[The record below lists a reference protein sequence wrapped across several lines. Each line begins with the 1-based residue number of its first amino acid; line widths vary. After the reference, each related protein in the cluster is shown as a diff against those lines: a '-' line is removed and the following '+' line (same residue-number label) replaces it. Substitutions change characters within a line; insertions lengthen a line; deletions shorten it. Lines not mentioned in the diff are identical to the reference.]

1 MDAFTQADRLARIDT
16 PLGEDKLLLLGMSGS
31 EGVSQLFHY
40 TLDLASED
48 GKIAFQD
55 ILGKPATVT
64 LHLQGGEVRYFNGI
78 VSKFS
83 HGETDERLT
92 YYRAELVPWLWFL
105 TRAADCRIFQEKKI
119 PEVIEE
125 IFRDAGFQDF
135 ELKLSASYDKWEYCV
150 EYRETHFNFVC
161 RLMEQ
166 YGIHYFFKHERTKHV
181 LVLADSKSVNEPCP
195 HQPTAN
201 FEPMQ
206 DVVTESDIVESWEV
220 EQVLQPG
227 KYALTDFDFK
237 KPKNNLLS
245 NVNSVVNVGGNE
257 ALEIFDFPGEYEER
271 SVGEKVTKIRMEEEE
286 AIHRVYTGSTTCRA
300 FQSGYRF
307 KLTGHEMSELN
318 QDYLI
323 TSVHHSI
330 SGGAGFRS
338 GGHSEVRYSN
348 HVACIPYSVPFR
360 PRRLTPKP
368 VIQGIQT
375 AVVVGP
381 SGEEIHTDKY
391 GRIKVQFHWDRRG
404 KYDDKSSCWIR
415 VAQIWAGKKWG
426 AVFLPRIGQEVVVS
440 FMEGDPDQPLV
451 IGSVYNDESMPP
463 YGLPGEMTKSTIK
476 SYSSKGG
483 GGFNEIRFEDKKGK
497 EQVFVHAEKEMDI
510 RVKND
515 RREWIGRDRHL
526 FVKRDKRE
534 KIERDVHSITKR
546 DCLTK
551 IDRDN
556 NLIVGGKQA
565 IKITGS
571 NSLSVTGDV
580 IEEFKAN
587 HSEQTTGNVYV
598 KGMQVVIEGMTG
610 LTIKVGGNFL
620 TINPAGI
627 QMQGTMVMINS
638 GGSALS
644 GSPGSLVPPAAPEE
658 AEIADNADPG
668 SKEPTYEA
676 QRAEMSPMKLATLN
690 APSHGGA
697 ESAAD
702 SDQKEDKKH
711 WVAIELVDQEGKPV
725 PGVKYAITLPDGTTM
740 APGTTDDKG
749 KARVDGIDP
758 GTCKVTFPDLDK
770 DAWKPK

>member
-1 MDAFTQADRLARIDT
+1 MDAFTQANRLARIDT

-31 EGVSQLFHY
+31 EGMSQLFHY

-48 GKIAFQD
+48 GKISFQD

-64 LHLQGGEVRYFNGI
+64 LHLQDGEVRYFNGI
-78 VSKFS
+78 ISKFS
-83 HGETDERLT
+83 HGETDDRLT

-105 TRAADCRIFQEKKI
+105 TRAADCRIFQEKTI
-119 PEVIEE
+119 PEVIEA
-125 IFRDAGFQDF
+125 IFKDAGFQDV
-135 ELKLSASYDKWEYCV
+135 ELKLSPSYDKWEYCV

-166 YGIHYFFKHERTKHV
+166 YGIHYFFRHERDKHI
-181 LVLADSKSVNEPCP
+181 LVLSDSKDHNEECP
-195 HQPTAN
+195 FQTFAK

-245 NVNSVVNVGGNE
+245 NVSSVVNVGGNE
-257 ALEIFDFPGEYEER
+257 ALEIFDFPGEYQER

-307 KLTGHEMSELN
+307 KLTGHDLSELN

-338 GGHSEVRYSN
+338 GAHSEVRYSN
-348 HVACIPYSVPFR
+348 NVACIPYSIPFR

-375 AVVVGP
+375 AIVVGP
-381 SGEEIHTDKY
+381 GGEEIHTDEY

-404 KYDDKSSCWIR
+404 KYNDKSSCWIR

-440 FMEGDPDQPLV
+440 FMEGDPDQPLI
-451 IGSVYNDESMPP
+451 IGSVYNEEQMPP

-483 GGFNEIRFEDKKGK
+483 AGFNEIRFEDKKGK
-497 EQVFVHAEKEMDI
+497 EQVFIHAERNQDN

-515 RREWIGRDRHL
+515 ALEWIGKDRHL
-526 FVKRDKRE
+526 IVKGDQIEKVEGDK
-534 KIERDVHSITKR
+534 H
-546 DCLTK
+546 LT
-551 IDRDN
+551 
-556 NLIVGGKQA
+556 
-565 IKITGS
+565 
-571 NSLSVTGDV
+571 VTGDQNEKV
-580 IEEFKAN
+580 EGTVSLKVGMDLQQKIGMKHALDAGMEIHLKA
-587 HSEQTTGNVYV
+587 
-598 KGMQVVIEGMTG
+598 GMNVVIEAGAT
-610 LTIKVGGNFL
+610 LTLKVGGNFVN
-620 TINPAGI
+620 INPGGVFI
-627 QMQGTMVMINS
+627 QGTMVMINS
-638 GGSALS
+638 GGSAGS
-644 GSPGSLVPPAAPEE
+644 GSGASPAVPKPPQE
-658 AEIADNADPG
+658 ADKADPG
-668 SKEPTYEA
+668 EQA
-676 QRAEMSPMKLATLN
+676 ALATAAAFSATKFKPQTLSAQAN
-690 APSHGGA
+690 PPSPQATALKEAAKTGVPFCEKCEA
-697 ESAAD
+697 ARRARESGQA
-702 SDQKEDKKH
+702 Q
-711 WVAIELVDQEGKPV
+711 
-725 PGVKYAITLPDGTTM
+725 
-740 APGTTDDKG
+740 
-749 KARVDGIDP
+749 
-758 GTCKVTFPDLDK
+758 
-770 DAWKPK
+770 

>member
-1 MDAFTQADRLARIDT
+1 MDAFTQANRLARIDT

-31 EGVSQLFHY
+31 EGMSQLFHY

-48 GKIAFQD
+48 GKISFQD
-55 ILGKPATVT
+55 ILGKPATIT
-64 LHLQGGEVRYFNGI
+64 LNLRDGEVRYFNGVI
-78 VSKFS
+78 SKFS

-105 TRAADCRIFQEKKI
+105 TRAADCRIFQEKTI

-166 YGIHYFFKHERTKHV
+166 YGIHYFFKHERNKHV
-181 LVLADSKSVNEPCP
+181 LVLADSKSVSEPCP
-195 HQPTAN
+195 YQPSAN

-245 NVNSVVNVGGNE
+245 NVSSVVNVGGNE

-286 AIHRVYTGSTTCRA
+286 AIHRIYTGSTTCRA

-307 KLTGHEMSELN
+307 KLTGHDLSELN
-318 QDYLI
+318 QEYLI
-323 TSVHHSI
+323 TSIHHSI

-338 GGHSEVRYSN
+338 GADAEVRYTNS
-348 HVACIPYSVPFR
+348 VACIPYSIPFR

-368 VIQGIQT
+368 VIQGIQS

-404 KYDDKSSCWIR
+404 KYNDKSSCWIR

-440 FMEGDPDQPLV
+440 FMEGDPDDPLV
-451 IGSVYNDESMPP
+451 IGSVYNDEQMPP

-497 EQVFVHAEKEMDI
+497 EQIFFHAERNQDN

-515 RREWIGRDRHL
+515 ALEWIGKDRHL
-526 FVKRDKRE
+526 
-534 KIERDVHSITKR
+534 I
-546 DCLTK
+546 
-551 IDRDN
+551 
-556 NLIVGGKQA
+556 
-565 IKITGS
+565 
-571 NSLSVTGDV
+571 
-580 IEEFKAN
+580 
-587 HSEQTTGNVYV
+587 V
-598 KGMQVVIEGMTG
+598 KGDQFEKVDGDKHLTVAGDQNEKVDGTVSQKVGMDLQQKIGMKHALDAGMEIHLKAGMNVVIEAGAT
-610 LTIKVGGNFL
+610 LTLKVGGNFVN
-620 TINPAGI
+620 INPGGVFI
-627 QMQGTMVMINS
+627 QGTMVMINS
-638 GGSALS
+638 GGSAGS
-644 GSPGSLVPPAAPEE
+644 GSGASPAVAKPPQE
-658 AEIADNADPG
+658 ADKADPG
-668 SKEPTYEA
+668 EKAALASAGAFSATKFKPQTLSAQAKPRSPQATALKEAAKTGVPFCEKCEA
-676 QRAEMSPMKLATLN
+676 ARRAR
-690 APSHGGA
+690 
-697 ESAAD
+697 ESGQA
-702 SDQKEDKKH
+702 
-711 WVAIELVDQEGKPV
+711 
-725 PGVKYAITLPDGTTM
+725 
-740 APGTTDDKG
+740 
-749 KARVDGIDP
+749 
-758 GTCKVTFPDLDK
+758 
-770 DAWKPK
+770 